1 MKIITTREL
10 RNQTKAVFEMAE
22 KERVAVKRGKKLMN
36 IISQD
41 DPIMGWLDGTLLRE
55 YLKIPA
61 EFRVNPFDISPSGDV
76 FWADRRNVEE
86 LDRRFEQ
93 VRIDRENGVEYPSW
107 EDVKRELGL

>member
-1 MKIITTREL
+1 
-10 RNQTKAVFEMAE
+10 MAE
-22 KERVAVKRGKKLMN
+22 NERVVVKRGKKLMN

-55 YLKIPA
+55 YLEIPA

-86 LDRRFEQ
+86 LDRRLANRGETIVLTEEEQ
-93 VRIDRENGVEYPSW
+93 RKLFSID
-107 EDVKRELGL
+107 

>member
-22 KERVAVKRGKKLMN
+22 KERVVIKRGKKLIN

-55 YLKIPA
+55 YHQIPA
-61 EFRVNPFDISPSGDV
+61 EFRVNPFDVSPSGDL
-76 FWADRRNVEE
+76 FWADRRNVDE
-86 LDRRFEQ
+86 LDRRLANRGETIFLSEEEQ
-93 VRIDRENGVEYPSW
+93 AKLFNID
-107 EDVKRELGL
+107 